1 MSILSEFKTFV
12 SRGNAVELA
21 IGVVI
26 GAAFQK
32 VVDSIVN
39 DIIMPPIG
47 YLIGKV
53 DFKDLKLKL
62 GEVVTINYGSFI
74 QTLIQFVII
83 AFTIFLV
90 VKLLNRMK
98 MKSLNY
104 RKYEKNSTHF
114 CVLLFMLRISNSA
127 KY

>member
-1 MSILSEFKTFV
+1 MSILAEFKTFV

-53 DFKDLKLKL
+53 EFKDLKLRL
-62 GEVVTINYGSFI
+62 GEAVTINYGSFI

-90 VKLLNRMK
+90 VKLLNK
-98 MKSLNY
+98 MRREEELVKLP
-104 RKYEKNSTHF
+104 
-114 CVLLFMLRISNSA
+114 
-127 KY
+127 

>member
-47 YLIGKV
+47 YIIGKV
-53 DFKDLKLKL
+53 EFKDLKLRL
-62 GEVVTINYGSFI
+62 GETVTINYGSFI

-90 VKLLNRMK
+90 VKLLNK
-98 MKSLNY
+98 MRREEEIVKLP
-104 RKYEKNSTHF
+104 
-114 CVLLFMLRISNSA
+114 
-127 KY
+127 

>member
-53 DFKDLKLKL
+53 DFKDLKLRL
-62 GEVVTINYGSFI
+62 GEFVTINYGSFI

-90 VKLLNRMK
+90 VKLLNR
-98 MKSLNY
+98 L
-104 RKYEKNSTHF
+104 RKEEEVVK
-114 CVLLFMLRISNSA
+114 LP
-127 KY
+127 

>member
-1 MSILSEFKTFV
+1 MGMLSEFKTFV

-47 YLIGKV
+47 YIIGKV
-53 DFKDLKLKL
+53 DFKDLKLHL

-74 QTLIQFVII
+74 QTLIQFTII

-90 VKLLNRMK
+90 VKLLNRM
-98 MKSLNY
+98 
-104 RKYEKNSTHF
+104 REKEEI
-114 CVLLFMLRISNSA
+114 VKLP
-127 KY
+127 

>member
-1 MSILSEFKTFV
+1 MGILTEFKTFV

-32 VVDSIVN
+32 VVDSIVT

-53 DFKDLKLKL
+53 EFKDLQLHL
-62 GEVVTINYGSFI
+62 GETVTIKYGSFI
-74 QTLIQFVII
+74 QTLIQFTII

-98 MKSLNY
+98 RDEELVKLP
-104 RKYEKNSTHF
+104 
-114 CVLLFMLRISNSA
+114 
-127 KY
+127 

>member
-1 MSILSEFKTFV
+1 MGMLSEFKTFV

-53 DFKDLKLKL
+53 DFKELQLNL
-62 GEVVTINYGSFI
+62 GESVTIKYGNFI
-74 QTLIQFVII
+74 QTLIQFTII

-90 VKLLNRMK
+90 VKLLNRM
-98 MKSLNY
+98 
-104 RKYEKNSTHF
+104 RKEEQIVK
-114 CVLLFMLRISNSA
+114 LP
-127 KY
+127 

>member
-1 MSILSEFKTFV
+1 MSVLSEFKTFV

-32 VVDSIVN
+32 VVDSIVK

-47 YLIGKV
+47 FLIGKV
-53 DFKDLKLKL
+53 DFADLKLHL
-62 GEVVTINYGSFI
+62 GETVTINYGSFI
-74 QTLIQFVII
+74 QTLIQFTVI

-90 VKLLNRMK
+90 VKGLNRMRRDEEIVK
-98 MKSLNY
+98 LP
-104 RKYEKNSTHF
+104 
-114 CVLLFMLRISNSA
+114 
-127 KY
+127 

>member
-1 MSILSEFKTFV
+1 MSIISEFKTFV

-53 DFKDLKLKL
+53 EFKDLKLHL

-74 QTLIQFVII
+74 QTLIQFIII

-90 VKLLNRMK
+90 VKLLNRMRREEEIVK
-98 MKSLNY
+98 LP
-104 RKYEKNSTHF
+104 
-114 CVLLFMLRISNSA
+114 
-127 KY
+127 

>member
-1 MSILSEFKTFV
+1 MGILSEFKTFV

-53 DFKDLKLKL
+53 EFKDLQLHL
-62 GEVVTINYGSFI
+62 GDVVTIKYGSFI
-74 QTLIQFVII
+74 QTLIQFAII

-98 MKSLNY
+98 RNEDL
-104 RKYEKNSTHF
+104 
-114 CVLLFMLRISNSA
+114 VDLP
-127 KY
+127 

>member
-12 SRGNAVELA
+12 SRGIAVELA

-74 QTLIQFVII
+74 QTLIQFVIM

-90 VKLLNRMK
+90 VKLLNRMRREDEIVK
-98 MKSLNY
+98 LP
-104 RKYEKNSTHF
+104 
-114 CVLLFMLRISNSA
+114 
-127 KY
+127 

>member
-53 DFKDLKLKL
+53 DFKDLKLQL

-90 VKLLNRMK
+90 VKLLNRMRREDEVVK
-98 MKSLNY
+98 LP
-104 RKYEKNSTHF
+104 
-114 CVLLFMLRISNSA
+114 
-127 KY
+127 

>member
-1 MSILSEFKTFV
+1 MSVFSEFKTFI
-12 SRGNAVELA
+12 SRGNAIELA

-39 DIIMPPIG
+39 DIILPPIG
-47 YLIGKV
+47 YLISNV
-53 DFKDLKLKL
+53 DFKDLKLQL
-62 GEVVTINYGSFI
+62 GESVTLNYGNFI

-90 VKLLNRMK
+90 VKFLNRMRRNDDIVK
-98 MKSLNY
+98 LP
-104 RKYEKNSTHF
+104 
-114 CVLLFMLRISNSA
+114 
-127 KY
+127 

>member
-1 MSILSEFKTFV
+1 MGIISEFKTFV

-53 DFKDLKLKL
+53 EFRDLKLHL
-62 GEVVTINYGSFI
+62 GDVVTINYGSFI
-74 QTLIQFVII
+74 QTLIQFTII

-90 VKLLNRMK
+90 VKLLNRMRRDEN
-98 MKSLNY
+98 L
-104 RKYEKNSTHF
+104 
-114 CVLLFMLRISNSA
+114 VDLP
-127 KY
+127 

>member
-90 VKLLNRMK
+90 VKLLNRMRREDEIVK
-98 MKSLNY
+98 LP
-104 RKYEKNSTHF
+104 
-114 CVLLFMLRISNSA
+114 
-127 KY
+127 